1 MGTIR
6 LQTPIPGPQSVY
18 WVRRRQEAVPRGP
31 KHAIPVFIQQ
41 GEGAILED
49 VDGNRFL
56 DFAGG
61 IGCMN
66 VGHCAPP
73 VRASA
78 QQQLDRFSHV
88 CFAVTPYDSYIRLA
102 EELNRRVPGSF
113 QKKTVLVNTGAE
125 GVENAI
131 KIARAYTRRPAVIAF
146 EDAFHGRTLL
156 TMTLT
161 SKIHPYKQGFGPF
174 APEVYRIPYAYCY
187 QCSYGLTYPECG
199 TYCARVLED
208 TFKRV
213 VSADT
218 VAALI
223 VEPVL
228 GEGGF
233 VPAPQEFFSILA
245 DLCRRH
251 GILLIVDEVQTGFGR
266 TGTLFACEQLGI
278 EPDLLVSAKSL
289 AAGLPLAAVTG
300 RAEIM
305 EAPVAGGLGGTYSGN
320 PVACEAALAVLDM
333 FDKHDLCARARYIG
347 AWVEDRAKDWERRF
361 PIVGDMRGVGA
372 MRAFELV
379 MDRQTREPAREET
392 ESVLRYCYEHGLL
405 ILSAG
410 TFGNIIRLLVPLVI
424 TDEQLAEGFAVL
436 ESAIA
441 AVSHPTGAAVSTE
454 LRRNAR
460 R

>member
-1 MGTIR
+1 MGAIR

-18 WVRRRQEAVPRGP
+18 WMRRRQEAVPRGP
-31 KHAIPVFIQQ
+31 KNAISVFIQQ

-61 IGCMN
+61 IGCLN

-102 EELNRRVPGSF
+102 EELNRRVPGFF

-187 QCSYGLTYPECG
+187 RCSYGLTYPECG

-208 TFKRV
+208 AFKRV

-218 VAALI
+218 VAAVV

-233 VPAPQEFFSILA
+233 VPAPQEFFSTLA

-251 GILLIVDEVQTGFGR
+251 GILLIADEVQTGFGR

-305 EAPVAGGLGGTYSGN
+305 EAPIAGGLGGTYSGN
-320 PVACEAALAVLDM
+320 PVACEAALAVLNM
-333 FDKHDLCARARYIG
+333 FDTHDLCARARYIG
-347 AWVEDRAKDWERRF
+347 AWVQDRAKDWERRF
-361 PIVGDMRGVGA
+361 PIVGDMRGMGA

-379 MDRQTREPAREET
+379 MDRQTRQPASEET

-410 TFGNIIRLLVPLVI
+410 TFGNVIRLLVPLVI

-441 AVSHPTGAAVSTE
+441 ATRAEVAQ
-454 LRRNAR
+454 N
-460 R
+460 